1 MEDGRRKWEEHDGVS
16 MVEFTNLMKQDAE
29 EQKEM
34 VGIVAGLVAQ
44 LVDDNDQVRRK
55 GSLWLLGLVGGVGRG
70 GKA

>member
-44 LVDDNDQVRRK
+44 LVDDNDQVRRGK
-55 GSLWLLGLVGGVGRG
+55 WGPPYLLGFRPGVE
-70 GKA
+70 

>member
-34 VGIVAGLVAQ
+34 VGIVAGLVAR
-44 LVDDNDQVRRK
+44 LVDENDQVSRGK
-55 GSLWLLGLVGGVGRG
+55 GSLIAFGVL
-70 GKA
+70 AES